1 MAISNGNLYET
12 DEHTEMLIE
21 SASELKTVF
30 KNGVM
35 LNKQTFA
42 EIRNRIDK
50 GA

>member
-1 MAISNGNLYET
+1 MEITADN
-12 DEHTEMLIE
+12 
-21 SASELKTVF
+21 K